1 MIRPSIIQKTFLN
14 ISMLL
19 IILALSFHADANNP
33 SGIKLTQNPNLKYTS
48 YSPNPTDKVINR
60 EQSAH
65 TKHGSR

>member
-1 MIRPSIIQKTFLN
+1 MIRPSITPKAFIT
-14 ISMLL
+14 ISMLF
-19 IILALSFHADANNP
+19 ILLAMNVNADANNP